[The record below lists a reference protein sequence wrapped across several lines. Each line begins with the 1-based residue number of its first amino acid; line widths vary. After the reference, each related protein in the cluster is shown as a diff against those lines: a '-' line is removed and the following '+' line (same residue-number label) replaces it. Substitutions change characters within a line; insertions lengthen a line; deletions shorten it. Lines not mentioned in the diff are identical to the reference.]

1 MSVPAVECVGL
12 SKTYQLGFLGRKRV
26 AALSA
31 LNLQVEPGEV
41 FGLIGPNG
49 AGKSTTIK
57 ALLNLVI
64 PTQGHAKL
72 FGIDSKDPRARVGLG
87 FVPESPV
94 PYEYLTARE
103 YLMLQGHLSGLT
115 GQALRADVARVLT
128 RVEMTA
134 HANLQ
139 IRRYSKGMVQRTM
152 VAGALLGTP
161 RLLILDEPTSGL
173 DPLGRRLMRDII
185 LEQRRNGVAVLFC
198 THIIS
203 DVESLCDRVA
213 LLVGGKLV
221 RSGSVD
227 ELVAGRSRLHEVV
240 VEDVDPAQVQA
251 SLATHVEKFEVVG
264 RRVIFSITDDR
275 LQPCLATLVS
285 AGHRISRL
293 QPVRYSLEDAFLE
306 ALKASDVKVGGSLE

>member
-1 MSVPAVECVGL
+1 MTTPAVECIGL
-12 SKTYQLGFLGRKRV
+12 SKTYRLGFLGHKRV
-26 AALSA
+26 AALTD
-31 LNLQVEPGEV
+31 LHLRVEPGEV

-57 ALLNLVI
+57 ALLNLVL
-64 PTQGHAKL
+64 PSQGQARL
-72 FGIDSKDPRARVGLG
+72 FGVDAKDPRSREGLG
-87 FVPESPV
+87 FVPEAPV

-103 YLMLQGHLSGLT
+103 YLELQGHLSGLT
-115 GQALRADVARVLT
+115 GATLRSEVARVLT
-128 RVEMTA
+128 RVEMNT
-134 HANLQ
+134 HANMQ
-139 IRRYSKGMVQRTM
+139 IRRYSKGMIQRTM

-240 VEDVDPAQVQA
+240 VEDVDAAAVRA
-251 SLATHVEKFEVVG
+251 VVGDSAEKFEVIG

-275 LQPCLATLVS
+275 LQPCLGALVGS
-285 AGHRISRL
+285 GHRISRL
-293 QPVRYSLEDAFLE
+293 QPVRFSLEDAFLE
-306 ALKASDVKVGGSLE
+306 TLKSSDVKVGGSLE